1 MFRGQVLQ
9 SYICGI
15 ARLDPVLRSSFFV
28 LRDAGNHKLFT
39 YHIFHSGTFLV
50 TDDYGEQPPIIPGAN
65 DSI

>member
-15 ARLDPVLRSSFFV
+15 ARLDPVLRSS
-28 LRDAGNHKLFT
+28 RDAGNYKLFT
-39 YHIFHSGTFLV
+39 CHIFHSGTFLV
-50 TDDYGEQPPIIPGAN
+50 IDDYGEQPPIIPGAN